1 MGGSKQQS
9 NQIKLL
15 VWMDG
20 TITVNTSD
28 ASAPLLVFLQGLRG
42 VKHERKWQT
51 NSREWRVA
59 AIAIWNYVAKGCYC
73 ERLLTTAPNNSHG
86 GQASANGSKITKDGE
101 EKSVRHALFWHILK
115 LFCKLW
121 SKIVIVSYVSGLCT
135 EERTSASTSSEQ
147 TRFPSVTPG

>member
-28 ASAPLLVFLQGLRG
+28 ALTPLLVFLQGLRG
-42 VKHERKWQT
+42 VKYEPKWQT
-51 NSREWRVA
+51 NSMDSRVA
-59 AIAIWNYVAKGCYC
+59 ISIWNYVAKGCYC

-86 GQASANGSKITKDGE
+86 GQAAANGAKITKDGE
-101 EKSVRHALFWHILK
+101 EKSVRVVPFFDTKYIDYNISALFRD
-115 LFCKLW
+115 
-121 SKIVIVSYVSGLCT
+121 YVQKGKPAPVRAQSRHGV
-135 EERTSASTSSEQ
+135 R
-147 TRFPSVTPG
+147 V

>member
-42 VKHERKWQT
+42 VKHEPKWQT
-51 NSREWRVA
+51 NSRDCRVA

-86 GQASANGSKITKDGE
+86 GQATANGAKITKDGE
-101 EKSVRHALFWHILK
+101 EKSVRDTFYVY
-115 LFCKLW
+115 CKLW
-121 SKIVIVSYVSGLCT
+121 FFNIIIVSYVSGLCT

-147 TRFPSVTPG
+147 TQSPSVTPG

>member
-51 NSREWRVA
+51 NSR
-59 AIAIWNYVAKGCYC
+59 
-73 ERLLTTAPNNSHG
+73 
-86 GQASANGSKITKDGE
+86 D
-101 EKSVRHALFWHILK
+101 
-115 LFCKLW
+115 
-121 SKIVIVSYVSGLCT
+121 
-135 EERTSASTSSEQ
+135 
-147 TRFPSVTPG
+147 

>member
-42 VKHERKWQT
+42 VKHEARM
-51 NSREWRVA
+51 
-59 AIAIWNYVAKGCYC
+59 
-73 ERLLTTAPNNSHG
+73 
-86 GQASANGSKITKDGE
+86 ANQLQGL
-101 EKSVRHALFWHILK
+101 KSCSNCHLK
-115 LFCKLW
+115 
-121 SKIVIVSYVSGLCT
+121 
-135 EERTSASTSSEQ
+135 
-147 TRFPSVTPG
+147 